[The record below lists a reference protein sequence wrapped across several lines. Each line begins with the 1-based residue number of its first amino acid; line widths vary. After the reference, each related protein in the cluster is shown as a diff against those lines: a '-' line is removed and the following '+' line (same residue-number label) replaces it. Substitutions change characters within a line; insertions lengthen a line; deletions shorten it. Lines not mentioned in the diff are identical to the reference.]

1 MKDGLFINSSIDTF
15 VEQNAKKQ
23 QIVRLREY
31 YDAIFNRKSSY
42 VSAFRVENFKA
53 FEDSGW
59 IELKQ
64 ITLLYGENSSGKSSL
79 YKVLEILKICYEKM
93 MRGENF
99 RDTAELS
106 EILGTFDDM
115 RNVRTGEKQII
126 FRFRITDDD
135 CNKSVFYEIY
145 LTEDEFSPYGVVEKA
160 QIVSNE
166 MQVSLLQNYDSVN
179 IFFLSHKAK
188 KPIEFDMEQLE
199 SEVMAVLRN
208 FAQTLSII
216 SAQRVQPQREMVFG
230 GNTKM
235 KWNEANVYQ
244 MLFTMTQLQGQSLEI
259 VEQWLAKFGYE
270 YYWKMIGQNK
280 GSFMLRDL
288 QTGLETNLVDNGFGI
303 SQSLPLAVGLADSES
318 KSMLIDSP
326 EAFLQT
332 KMQSELGDLLIEG
345 TKGKKSLVETG
356 SEYLLIRLQ
365 RRIAEKKFDANNLA
379 IYFIDE
385 QNGRTECKKI
395 DVNELGDL
403 ENAPEEFLEF
413 FSENYLDILER
424 DKAKRESLLKEKQS

>member
-244 MLFTMTQLQGQSLEI
+244 MLFTMTQLQGQSLKI

-424 DKAKRESLLKEKQS
+424 DKAKRESLLKEKKS

>member
-188 KPIEFDMEQLE
+188 KTIEFDMEQLE

-216 SAQRVQPQREMVFG
+216 SAQRVQPQREMIFG

-244 MLFTMTQLQGQSLEI
+244 MIFTMTQLQGQSLEI

-413 FSENYLDILER
+413 LWDCRYFPVSVI
-424 DKAKRESLLKEKQS
+424 

>member
-15 VEQNAKKQ
+15 VEQNDKKWQ
-23 QIVRLREY
+23 NVRLRKY
-31 YDAIFNRKSSY
+31 YDALLDRKSSY

-59 IELKQ
+59 IELEQ

-135 CNKSVFYEIY
+135 CNKSFFYEIY

-179 IFFLSHKAK
+179 IFFLSHKEK
-188 KPIEFDMEQLE
+188 EPIDLDMEQLE
-199 SEVMAVLRN
+199 LEVMSAIRN

-244 MLFTMTQLQGQSLEI
+244 ILFAMTQLRGQSLEI
-259 VEQWLAKFGYE
+259 VEQWLKKFGYE
-270 YYWKMIGQNK
+270 YHWKMVGQNR

-303 SQSLPLAVGLADSES
+303 SQSLPLAVGLAE
-318 KSMLIDSP
+318 
-326 EAFLQT
+326 
-332 KMQSELGDLLIEG
+332 
-345 TKGKKSLVETG
+345 
-356 SEYLLIRLQ
+356 
-365 RRIAEKKFDANNLA
+365 
-379 IYFIDE
+379 
-385 QNGRTECKKI
+385 
-395 DVNELGDL
+395 
-403 ENAPEEFLEF
+403 
-413 FSENYLDILER
+413 
-424 DKAKRESLLKEKQS
+424 

>member
-1 MKDGLFINSSIDTF
+1 MKDGLYVADPKIRAY
-15 VEQNAKKQ
+15 E
-23 QIVRLREY
+23 RLEAY
-31 YDAIFNRKSSY
+31 GNMLSKLQKPLKDSDNGDKFY
-42 VSAFRVENFKA
+42 VSAFQVENFKS

-79 YKVLEILKICYEKM
+79 YKVLEILKICYDRM
-93 MRGENF
+93 MMGENI
-99 RDTAELS
+99 DNTSTLA
-106 EILGTFDDM
+106 EILGTFEDMKNNKALDD
-115 RNVRTGEKQII
+115 QIV
-126 FRFRITDDD
+126 FRFRITNEDD
-135 CNKSVFYEIY
+135 NKSMFYEIY
-145 LTEDEFSPYGVVEKA
+145 MEKEAYSPYGAVQKV
-160 QIVSNE
+160 QIVLDE
-166 MQVSLLQNYDSVN
+166 MQFSLLENYDSVN
-179 IFFLSHKAK
+179 IFFLSHKENVCDDSNMKDAEAAAMLA
-188 KPIEFDMEQLE
+188 I
-199 SEVMAVLRN
+199 RN

-216 SAQRVQPQREMVFG
+216 SAHRVSPQREMVFG

-259 VEQWLAKFGYE
+259 VEQWLEQFGYE
-270 YYWKMIGQNK
+270 YYWKMVGQNK

-288 QTGLETNLVDNGFGI
+288 RTGLETNLVDNGFGI

-318 KSMLIDSP
+318 KSLLIDSP

-332 KMQSELGDLLIEG
+332 KMQSELGDLLMKG
-345 TKGKKSLVETG
+345 TNGKKALVETG
-356 SEYLLIRLQ
+356 SEYLLIRIQ
-365 RRIAEKKFDANNLA
+365 RRIAEKRFKASNLA

-424 DKAKRESLLKEKQS
+424 DKAKRKSLLKEK